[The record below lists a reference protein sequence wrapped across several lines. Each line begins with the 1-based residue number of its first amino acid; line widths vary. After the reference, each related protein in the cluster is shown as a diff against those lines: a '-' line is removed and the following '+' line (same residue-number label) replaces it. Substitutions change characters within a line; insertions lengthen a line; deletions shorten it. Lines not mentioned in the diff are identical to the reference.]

1 MINIPINEAESIF
14 EAFYDGGESY
24 PNHEKYSPLSE
35 YHFTTAPGTVAQAVQ
50 QWNGASITLQ
60 QQTASGYGATLERDC
75 RLDITDY
82 DILRLF
88 AAIPVGLTFRIRCII
103 DGQER
108 SLLETQGLGNTG
120 EYDAPIDGSLIT
132 HIALDF
138 ALTQPTPASAL
149 LEWFG
154 LSNLARQKAMEA
166 KPSPFTSEW
175 TGCFAPEPEI
185 RPLIGLYFSE
195 EELPALR
202 ERLSRE
208 PFATLVDRLRAI
220 ARSAMELEPEG
231 YIQDYI
237 PNHSRRWV
245 RDRDM
250 EHPVFYSNMATLAF
264 IGLLDH
270 DMAMLYMACRKLLSV
285 AVTPYWTESIMGR
298 LPGATWHHRSF
309 TEDSLCTACSLVLDW
324 AGSLLSWHG
333 RNIVYDALMLKGLP
347 RLEADFHS
355 VDYIWEM
362 NQGIVFNRGRIFAL
376 LALSH
381 RYPRYEARLQDAA
394 QAEREMVDRYIRAD
408 GGTPEGPG
416 YWNYT
421 FTNVMSTVYLL
432 ARHAGVSME
441 EYAWDKLRLTGNF
454 GLSLLSD
461 LENGTYILPINDAH
475 VSQYSPL
482 VTSGFC
488 RISSDPRWKQLYH
501 RLMKD
506 LDSITGA
513 QLLETVLLSLDTEE
527 DASATDVS
535 SDRFIS
541 FDTTGHVSLHRS
553 TSDVGLVHCIASG
566 GPNYF
571 AHCHSDRG
579 QFLLEV
585 DHHPLLIDR
594 GMTGY
599 SHPEGAAMHRAYN
612 HNLLFPEAPAGQIA
626 YDQNKHGAGASV
638 LFSHYE
644 DGIFDYG
651 TDTTDSWPE
660 GLFTSARRRIYS
672 PDPHLYV
679 IYDDVQ
685 LSQPLAASFR
695 LHTYGTIFGGD
706 EADSPYRIVDGAYQL
721 TVTPLNYVPQRAKMG
736 EDGVDAAIHP
746 VHSLKL
752 YLPEADQHRIAT
764 LIEVSPVGQEKAR
777 FLSPSSIQYEDS
789 ILTLPSL

>member
-35 YHFTTAPGTVAQAVQ
+35 YTFTLAPGTVAQVNQ
-50 QWNGASITLQ
+50 QWNGGSITLQ

-88 AAIPVGLTFRIRCII
+88 AAIPTGLNFRIRCVI
-103 DGQER
+103 DEHEIT
-108 SLLETQGLGNTG
+108 LLETHGLGDTG
-120 EYDAPIDGSLIT
+120 EYDAPICGCMIT

-138 ALTQPTPASAL
+138 ALTQSTPASAL

-166 KPSPFTSEW
+166 KPSPYTSEW
-175 TGCFAPEPEI
+175 AGCFASEPEI

-208 PFATLVDRLRAI
+208 PFATLVDRLRSI
-220 ARSAMELEPEG
+220 ARSAMELEPEA

-250 EHPVFYSNMATLAF
+250 KHPVFYSNMATLAF
-264 IGLLDH
+264 IGLLDQ
-270 DMAMLYMACRKLLSV
+270 DMAMLHMACRKLLSV

-309 TEDSLCTACSLVLDW
+309 TEDSLCTSCSLVLDW
-324 AGSLLSWHG
+324 AGSLLTWHG

-362 NQGIVFNRGRIFAL
+362 NQGIVFNRGRILAL

-394 QAEREMVDRYIRAD
+394 LAERQMVDRYIRDD

-432 ARHAGVSME
+432 ARHAGISME
-441 EYAWDKLRLTGNF
+441 EYAWDKLRRTGAF

-461 LENGTYILPINDAH
+461 LDNGTYILPINDAH

-482 VTSGFC
+482 VASGFC
-488 RISSDPRWKQLYH
+488 RISSDPRWKRLYQ
-501 RLMKD
+501 RLMED
-506 LDSITGA
+506 LSSISGSH
-513 QLLETVLLSLDTEE
+513 LLETVLLSLDVEE
-527 DASATDVS
+527 DISPEENLS

-541 FDTTGHVSLHRS
+541 FDTTGHTSLHRS

-638 LFSHYE
+638 LVSEYA
-644 DGIFDYG
+644 DDIFNYC
-651 TDTTDSWPE
+651 TDTLGAWPE
-660 GLFTSARRRIYS
+660 GIFTSMNRRIYS

-679 IYDDVQ
+679 IYDEA
-685 LSQPLAASFR
+685 LPCQPLAASFR
-695 LHTYGTIFGGD
+695 LHTYGAVSASG
-706 EADSPYRIVDGAYQL
+706 SSYRIVDDEYQI
-721 TVTPLNYVPQRAKMG
+721 TVTPLNYEPQQIEMG
-736 EDGVDAAIHP
+736 EDGVDASIRP
-746 VHSLKL
+746 VNSLKL
-752 YLPEADQHRIAT
+752 FLPKADEHRIAT

-777 FLSPSSIQYEDS
+777 VLSPSSIQYEDS